1 VVTRI
6 QTVVLNVSDVPAAAA
21 FYEGRLGLDR
31 VYESRGRVG
40 LQCGEV
46 RILLHPSE
54 IAPPRDVAPW
64 NVELYFEV
72 DDVDQAVARL
82 RNEGVGVL
90 AEPAD
95 EPWGERDAAVLDPD
109 GYPVYLT
116 QSLPGSWTETRA

>member
-1 VVTRI
+1 MKRI

-31 VYESRGRVG
+31 VYENRGRIG

-54 IAPPRDVAPW
+54 SAPARDAAPW

-72 DDVDQAVARL
+72 DDVDETIARL
-82 RNEGVGVL
+82 RREGVGVL

-116 QSLPGSWTETRA
+116 QSLPGSWIETRA